1 MRFILGMV
9 SEPVETV
16 FAIDEPEMVPK
27 KADDTTLTLAGPP
40 V

>member
-1 MRFILGMV
+1 MFGIV

-16 FAIDEPEMVPK
+16 FAIDDPEIVPK
-27 KADDTTLTLAGPP
+27 NAEETTLTFASPP